1 MSALQILVIAAW
13 VVLAICVYLM
23 GSAFLGGKRRGAD
36 VDLQDS

>member
-23 GSAFLGGKRRGAD
+23 GSAFFRGKRRAAD